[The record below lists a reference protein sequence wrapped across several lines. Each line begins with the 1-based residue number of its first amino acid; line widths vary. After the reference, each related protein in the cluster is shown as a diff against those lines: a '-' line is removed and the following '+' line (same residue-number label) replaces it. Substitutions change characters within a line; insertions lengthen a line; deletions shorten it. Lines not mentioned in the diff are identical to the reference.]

1 MTSLPMYYQNYLYG
15 DYNKDLKT
23 NNSDIQQF
31 INYYSTIIGKKPELT
46 QNDRGKI
53 ISEFINGYS
62 TGKGKTTTELETII
76 NQRTT
81 DYGLN
86 TPPYN
91 REAWKIIYGSE
102 SSQDSQPQPQPQSQT
117 TLDRALIELSG
128 IDRTRLRI
136 ANIPINDN
144 PGHYDIFFKGKEVL
158 EYKASLNGEGTLNN
172 NQIDPIF
179 KNLFNPIDYTDN
191 GYKNHIING
200 NQLYHARK
208 ASQDDDWETNTVY
221 KIFSNCNF
229 KIESISSIR
238 YKDTTQSNETRVE
251 HPNIG
256 AKPDGTQEVEILS
269 PPVTL

>member
-102 SSQDSQPQPQPQSQT
+102 SSQDSQPQPQSQT

-128 IDRTRLRI
+128 SDSTRLRI
-136 ANIPINDN
+136 ANIKRENDN
-144 PGHYDIFFKGKEVL
+144 YDIFFKGKEVL
-158 EYKASLNGEGTLNN
+158 EYKANLTNLNGVGTLDNSK
-172 NQIDPIF
+172 IDPIF
-179 KNLFNPIDYTDN
+179 KNLFDN
-191 GYKNHIING
+191 EEYNSHIING
-200 NQLYHARK
+200 TQLYHARK
-208 ASQDDDWETNTVY
+208 EGNWNSDTVY
-221 KIFSNCNF
+221 KIFDNCNF
-229 KIESISSIR
+229 KINSIDGIR
-238 YKDTTQSNETRVE
+238 YHDTTESNETRVE
-251 HPNIG
+251 DPNIG
-256 AKPDGTQEVEILS
+256 AKPDGTLEVEILS
-269 PPVTL
+269 PLVTL

>member
-76 NQRTT
+76 NQRIT

-102 SSQDSQPQPQPQSQT
+102 SSQDSQPQPQSQT
-117 TLDRALIELSG
+117 TLDRAQSELSG
-128 IDRTRLRI
+128 SDRTRLRI
-136 ANIPINDN
+136 ANIPIND
-144 PGHYDIFFKGKEVL
+144 GSGKYDIFFKGKEVL
-158 EYKASLNGEGTLNN
+158 EYKANLNGVGTLNN

-179 KNLFNPIDYTDN
+179 KNLFNSDDYNTDN

-208 ASQDDDWETNTVY
+208 ASLDGDWETDTVY

-229 KIESISSIR
+229 KIESIDSIR
-238 YKDTTQSNETRVE
+238 YEDTTESNETRVE
-251 HPNIG
+251 NIG
-256 AKPDGTQEVEILS
+256 PEPDGTPVVEILS
-269 PPVTL
+269 PSVTL

>member
-76 NQRTT
+76 NQRIT

-102 SSQDSQPQPQPQSQT
+102 SSQDSQPQPQSQT
-117 TLDRALIELSG
+117 TSQRAENQLNDMNNKDFG
-128 IDRTRLRI
+128 I
-136 ANIPINDN
+136 ANIPINDGSGN
-144 PGHYDIFFKGKEVL
+144 YDIFFKGKEVL
-158 EYKASLNGEGTLNN
+158 EYKANLNGVGSKLDN

-179 KNLFNPIDYTDN
+179 KNLFNLIDYTDN

-208 ASQDDDWETNTVY
+208 EGNWNSDTVVY

-229 KIESISSIR
+229 KIQSIDGIR
-238 YKDTTQSNETRVE
+238 YHDTTENNDTRVE
-251 HPNIG
+251 NLRNGSTVYI
-256 AKPDGTQEVEILS
+256 V
-269 PPVTL
+269 